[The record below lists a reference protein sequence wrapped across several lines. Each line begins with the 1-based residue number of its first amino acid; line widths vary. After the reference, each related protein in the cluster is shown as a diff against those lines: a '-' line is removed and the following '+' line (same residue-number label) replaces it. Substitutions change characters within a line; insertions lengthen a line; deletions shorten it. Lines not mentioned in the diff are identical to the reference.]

1 MTERN
6 LFEIFP
12 TDESNTLVVEPT
24 VYLRSLPPEEQAVRV
39 RHFLAELQHEYDDV
53 ADKAEQARVS
63 RLMAAARQHLAK
75 LQV

>member
-12 TDESNTLVVEPT
+12 TDEFNTLVVEPT
-24 VYLRSLPPEEQAVRV
+24 EHLKSLPPEQQIVRV
-39 RHFLAELQHEYDDV
+39 RHYLAELQHEYDDV

-75 LQV
+75 LTV